1 MAMYCNNCGEKGHVF
16 RTCGEPV
23 LSCGIILLDTTRLPA
38 SFTSA
43 CLLMIRRKDSMSF
56 AEILRGKYDP
66 DNLAYLETLVA
77 NMTQSEQAMLK
88 TLTFEEIWKQSWG
101 EDHMTAEF
109 TQARDKFNSVDMEAL
124 IRTCPSPYPEPE
136 WGFPKGRRIRAET
149 DVECAIREFNEET
162 NIPREAYTL
171 LRNVVLEETFTG
183 LNGIE
188 YRHVYFVALLNP
200 GGSVDLTQRFTY
212 MQRREISGIGWKTL
226 NQCIGFV
233 RPHHLERRKMLDAL
247 KTIVETYESE

>member
-1 MAMYCNNCGEKGHVF
+1 
-16 RTCGEPV
+16 
-23 LSCGIILLDTTRLPA
+23 
-38 SFTSA
+38 
-43 CLLMIRRKDSMSF
+43 MIRRKDSMSF